1 MRWMKTLMTMMALS
15 FASPVFSH
23 GGGHATVTAD
33 QAEEVAK
40 YVAVELTE
48 EDRGMGFG
56 KLDESWREIPDES
69 VGISK
74 SGPGYYIVAMDH
86 EDEERTLYI
95 LMSNTGNVYDVN
107 FTGEFKGID

>member
-40 YVAVELTE
+40 YVAVDPRRE
-48 EDRGMGFG
+48 RG
-56 KLDESWREIPDES
+56 
-69 VGISK
+69 
-74 SGPGYYIVAMDH
+74 YQ
-86 EDEERTLYI
+86 
-95 LMSNTGNVYDVN
+95 
-107 FTGEFKGID
+107 